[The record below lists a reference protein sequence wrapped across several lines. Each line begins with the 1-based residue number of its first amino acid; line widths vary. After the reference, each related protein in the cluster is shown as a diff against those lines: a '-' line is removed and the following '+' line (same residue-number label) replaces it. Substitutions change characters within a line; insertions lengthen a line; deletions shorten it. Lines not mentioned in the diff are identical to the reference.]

1 MLTPAELWFEI
12 FHSVIYIVIWVWIFA
27 FSIFLISKCF
37 KWSLH
42 KELIEDQNIAIWIMF
57 AWFFI
62 AIAIIIAAAIFG

>member
-1 MLTPAELWFEI
+1 MLTTQELVFEI
-12 FHSVIYIVIWVWIFA
+12 FHSFIYVVLGIVLFLL
-27 FSIFLISKCF
+27 SIYLAEKNS

-62 AIAIIIAAAIFG
+62 SIAIIIAAAIHG